1 MGWPTASSHPT
12 LSHALRAVSGDS
24 AGRWVWFSLDGPVF
38 GTGLMLLY
46 LCALHIAAGEGVGL
60 TALYEQLAM
69 FDELRVGGSRGRKFA
84 GDSLRAV
91 IARPGEPVEIP

>member
-38 GTGLMLLY
+38 GTGLMPLY

-69 FDELRVGGSRGRKFA
+69 FDELRVGGTHGRQLA
-84 GDSLRAV
+84 REYLHAA
-91 IARPGEPVEIP
+91 IAQPGESVGLA